1 MSDSSTEPRYP
12 AADGPYAAS
21 SRAGD
26 LLFLAGQGPF
36 LPDGA
41 LVEGPFAEQ
50 VRQTFRNL
58 DAVARDAG
66 SSLASAV
73 RVGAYLSTMNH
84 YEEFNR
90 VMAEFFP
97 HTRPA
102 RTTIPVDLRGF
113 DVEIDAVIDL
123 ARR

>member
-1 MSDSSTEPRYP
+1 MSEAPTYP
-12 AADGPYAAS
+12 ASDGPYGAS
-21 SRAGD
+21 ARAGG

-36 LPDGA
+36 LPDGT
-41 LVEGPFAEQ
+41 LVADSFASQ

-58 DAVARDAG
+58 DAVAREAG
-66 SSLASAV
+66 SSLGAAV
-73 RVGAYLSTMNH
+73 RIGAYLSTMNH

-97 HTRPA
+97 DTRPA

-123 ARR
+123 AGD